1 MLTQQLRQ
9 MAAVGILTRSV
20 HATVPPKVE
29 YRLKQWGQSLC
40 PALLDQLLTWT
51 EQQPRRVPSPGLLIE
66 RGSTVAEVKGSH
78 AVYVFGG
85 T

>member
-9 MAAVGILTRSV
+9 MAADGILTRTV

-40 PALLDQLLTWT
+40 PALDQLMTWT
-51 EQQPRRVPSPGLLIE
+51 EQQPTPRDVRQ
-66 RGSTVAEVKGSH
+66 R
-78 AVYVFGG
+78 
-85 T
+85 